1 MLNYLW
7 ERYFFKQFISIFFF
21 FLFCFY
27 SLYVLI
33 DYASHTG
40 KVANHNFYIGWDEIF
55 RYYLYVFSARA
66 EFLIPLALLIAF
78 VKTILTLN
86 THQELVA
93 LMASGISSKRL
104 LRPFIF
110 VSVFCMLLLYA
121 NEEWLLPTALKK
133 MKQMEASS
141 KHQNKKKMQ
150 QAAVKHLILEDG
162 SLLLYQYYDAGSEH
176 FFDVYW
182 IPSADK
188 LYRIK
193 FLKPSLEL
201 PLGTYVDFIE
211 RDASGELL
219 QKKSKIQRYF
229 PEIRFNKKI
238 LESTIIHPEILPL
251 SSLTK
256 QAFPLFRSGLDEKES
271 KIMTAFYWKWTLPF
285 LCLLVILGPARACM
299 NFSRRL
305 PVFFLYV
312 LSLFSFIAFYMFMDA
327 IQVLAIKQIISPF
340 TAIFLPVF
348 SLFLFYSWRYLR
360 L

>member
-1 MLNYLW
+1 MLNHLW

-40 KVANHNFYIGWDEIF
+40 KVANQSFYIGWDEVF
-55 RYYLYVFSARA
+55 RYYFYVFSARA

-93 LMASGISSKRL
+93 LMASGISLKRL
-104 LRPFIF
+104 LRPFIIGAF
-110 VSVFCMLLLYA
+110 FCMLLLYA

-133 MKQMEASS
+133 MKQLEASL
-141 KHQNKKKMQ
+141 KHQNKKKIE
-150 QAAVKHLILEDG
+150 QAAIKHLILEDG
-162 SLLLYQYYDAGSEH
+162 SLLLYQYYDAAREH

-182 IPSADK
+182 IPSADR

-193 FLKPSLEL
+193 FLTASVEAPV
-201 PLGTYVDFIE
+201 GTYVDFIE
-211 RDASGELL
+211 RDFTGELL
-219 QKKSKIQRYF
+219 QKESKNERYF
-229 PEIRFNKKI
+229 PEIHFSKKI

-256 QAFPLFRSGLDEKES
+256 QALPLFHSSLDEKES
-271 KIMTAFYWKWTLPF
+271 KIMTAFYWKWTLPL
-285 LCLLVILGPARACM
+285 LCLLVILGPARSCM

-305 PVFFLYV
+305 PLFLLYV
-312 LSLFSFIAFYMFMDA
+312 LSLFSFISFYMFMDA
-327 IQVLAIKQIISPF
+327 IQILAIKQILSPF
-340 TAIFLPVF
+340 TAIFLPIF